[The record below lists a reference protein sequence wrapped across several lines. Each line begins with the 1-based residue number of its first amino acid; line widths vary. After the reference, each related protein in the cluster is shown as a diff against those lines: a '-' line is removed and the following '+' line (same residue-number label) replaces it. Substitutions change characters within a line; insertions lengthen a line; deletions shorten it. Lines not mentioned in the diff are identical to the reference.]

1 MGNLR
6 AAPLYDR
13 TMLLSGIN
21 HVAVLTKDTERF
33 HAFYRDV
40 FGATV
45 FADETI
51 SDGEGDDRT
60 EGRLS
65 FVTIGPHTQ
74 FNVFELPDNIEAERH
89 TPMFGRGPIDHVG
102 LQAESQDAFDEIR
115 RRLIER
121 GCTDGFVTDFG
132 VAISLFFID
141 PDGLEGEVLLDTPGT
156 GPADMK
162 PPGTPAAGY
171 QRVGDPG
178 TS

>member
-1 MGNLR
+1 
-6 AAPLYDR
+6 
-13 TMLLSGIN
+13 MLLSGIN
-21 HVAVLTKDTERF
+21 HVAVLTQDTERF

-45 FADETI
+45 FADQAI
-51 SDGEGDDRT
+51 SEGGQ

-74 FNVFELPDNIEAERH
+74 FNVFEVPVGAPDH
-89 TPMFGRGPIDHVG
+89 TPMFGRGPIDHIG
-102 LQAESQDAFDEIR
+102 LQAESQEAFDEIR

-121 GCTDGFVTDFG
+121 RSTDGFVTDFG

-141 PDGLEGEVLLDTPGT
+141 PDGLEGEVVFDTPGT
-156 GPADMK
+156 GPADLK

-171 QRVGDPG
+171 ERVSDPG